1 MPNALLAATKGTRA
15 PQAREVFCRLY
26 YYDDDKKAIVQ
37 AELDTLRA
45 RLGRKLTRS
54 ETMTVSRQR
63 LDQMYA
69 DSDEKVKAAVAERL
83 EVERVESMVNIN
95 PENTVSR
102 TPQEYQA

>member
-26 YYDDDKKAIVQ
+26 YDDDKKAIVQ
-37 AELDTLRA
+37 AELDALRA

-54 ETMTVSRQR
+54 ETMTVSHQR

-69 DSDEKVKAAVAERL
+69 DSNEKVKAAVAERL

-95 PENTVSR
+95 PENTASR